1 VWLDKMAMEHSTTG
15 LSVVSGAKKPLGS
28 TKLKTLLDASLN
40 QSKQNLLDETDQ
52 TEDNLLQIR

>member
-1 VWLDKMAMEHSTTG
+1 MAMEHSTTG